1 MIHIQAISLFLDV
14 KHIYM
19 KSLVPLSDHTL
30 DIHHC
35 QDGMAK
41 WSSSFANQFFLVIQK
56 WDENLVPLI
65 VFPMVKE
72 IA

>member
-19 KSLVPLSDHTL
+19 KSLVPISDHTL

-35 QDGMAK
+35 QDSMAK
-41 WSSSFANQFFLVIQK
+41 WSSSFANQSFLVIRK
-56 WDENLVPLI
+56 
-65 VFPMVKE
+65 
-72 IA
+72 